1 MTHDRR
7 QVLRAAAAALALP
20 LASRWPSPAHA
31 QPPGLFVP
39 PPDPYAYTR
48 TLERSMA
55 DGAAFSVSRRFAV
68 RFLPEKNGYCVD
80 GQQVA
85 VAVDAPE
92 ALAAFAQIERERRE
106 WGLFPICL
114 DRRGLIES
122 APGEAA
128 VPSHEHVVE
137 TALARIE
144 RLEVPATERASLTAF
159 IRSVHDNLAQL
170 LTALPHDLFAPHGEQ
185 SRNTRLL
192 ALPGGEEGRVTV
204 SYSAQA
210 EPATGLMRTA
220 QREVIT
226 QIADSER
233 RTVERW
239 TLEPLA

>member
-1 MTHDRR
+1 MAHDRR

-20 LASRWPSPAHA
+20 LAGRWSPARA
-31 QPPGLFVP
+31 RPPGLFVP
-39 PPDPYAYTR
+39 PQGPYAYTR
-48 TLERSMA
+48 VLERSMA
-55 DGAAFSVSRRFAV
+55 DGAAFSVSRRFAI
-68 RFLPEKNGYCVD
+68 RFLPEKNGYRVD

-106 WGLFPICL
+106 WGLFPLSL
-114 DRRGLIES
+114 DHRGLIER
-122 APGEAA
+122 AAGEAA
-128 VPSHEHVVE
+128 APGHEHVVE

-144 RLEVPATERASLTAF
+144 RLEAPAAEQASLTAF

-170 LTALPHDLFAPHGEQ
+170 LTTLPHDLFAPHGDQ
-185 SRNTRLL
+185 SRDTRLL

-210 EPATGLMRTA
+210 EPATGLMRA
-220 QREVIT
+220 AKREVIT
-226 QIADSER
+226 QIAGSER
-233 RTVERW
+233 RTIERW